1 MKKRNLGLTAA
12 VGSYL
17 LWGLLPVTGSSC
29 LPFLLMK
36 YYRTA
41 LSGRSSSCS

>member
-17 LWGLLPVTGSSC
+17 LWGFCRFTGSSC

-41 LSGRSSSCS
+41 LSGLSSSCS

>member
-17 LWGLLPVTGSSC
+17 LWGRRFTGISC
-29 LPFLLMK
+29 LPFPHMK

-41 LSGRSSSCS
+41 LSGLSSSCS